1 MVDGVTL
8 AFAGRTLL
16 ERTEFRLVAGRRYA
30 LLGRN
35 GVGKSTLLRRIA
47 AGALP
52 GFPPHLRVAYVAQE
66 TRAPSTDDLPV
77 DAMVASAGQRRRG
90 ALEAERDELEAALVE
105 QNDDADEVA
114 AAAER
119 LWSRGGAG
127 GVRDGS
133 HPRRGQGVVEGRT
146 RIQQSAPD
154 DAGSLTQRRLA
165 RARGPRSRASR
176 EV

>member
-16 ERTEFRLVAGRRYA
+16 ERRVGGGAPLPPS
-30 LLGRN
+30 N

-66 TRAPSTDDLPV
+66 TRAPSTDDLPSTLWCV
-77 DAMVASAGQRRRG
+77 GGPVP
-90 ALEAERDELEAALVE
+90 LEAERDELEAALLG
-105 QNDDADEVA
+105 DDADEVA

-119 LWSRGGAG
+119 LCEVEEALAECEDDRIRAEAKALLK
-127 GVRDGS
+127 GVLGL
-133 HPRRGQGVVEGRT
+133 
-146 RIQQSAPD
+146 QSAPD
-154 DAGSLTQRRLA
+154 DAGPLA
-165 RARGPRSRASR
+165 
-176 EV
+176 